1 MAGRKMIEIDEEVL
15 MDLALKGLTQKEMAK
30 ELDVSAPTISK
41 RIAQLQSEQG
51 VLLQYRAL
59 QSLQLTKLQAKTLEA
74 ITDQKIAEAP
84 LRDLVLCFK
93 ILKDKE
99 LILEGKPS
107 EIRGLVGYLVELE
120 RKEIAAEEPPD
131 ESVEVEFEEVKEDI
145 FESEGVPDL

>member
-1 MAGRKMIEIDEEVL
+1 MGRKEIEIDQEVL
-15 MDLALKGLTQKEMAK
+15 MDLALKGLTQKDIAK
-30 ELDVSAPTISK
+30 ELDVSPPTISK
-41 RIAQLQSEQG
+41 RIAQLQQEQG
-51 VLLQYRAL
+51 VLLQYRAI

-74 ITDQKIAEAP
+74 ISDQKIAEAP

-120 RKEIAAEEPPD
+120 RKEMAAEEPPD
-131 ESVEVEFEEVKEDI
+131 ESVEVEFEEVKENI
-145 FESEGVPDL
+145 FESDDVPAL

>member
-1 MAGRKMIEIDEEVL
+1 MGRNEIEIDQEIL
-15 MDLALKGLTQKEMAK
+15 MDLALKGLTQKDIAK
-30 ELDVSAPTISK
+30 ELDVSTPTISK
-41 RIAQLQSEQG
+41 RIAQLQQEQG
-51 VLLQYRAL
+51 VLLQYRAI

-74 ITDQKIAEAP
+74 ISDQKIAEAP

-120 RKEIAAEEPPD
+120 RKEMAAEEPPD
-131 ESVEVEFEEVKEDI
+131 ESVEVEFEEVKENI
-145 FESEGVPDL
+145 FESEEVPDL

>member
-1 MAGRKMIEIDEEVL
+1 MGRNEIEIDQEVL
-15 MDLALKGLTQKEMAK
+15 MDLALKGLTQKDIAK
-30 ELDVSAPTISK
+30 ELDVSPPTISK

-51 VLLQYRAL
+51 VLLQYRAI

-120 RKEIAAEEPPD
+120 RKEMAAEEPPD
-131 ESVEVEFEEVKEDI
+131 ESVEVEFEEVKENI
-145 FESEGVPDL
+145 FESDKVPNL

>member
-1 MAGRKMIEIDEEVL
+1 MGRKEIELDEDVL
-15 MDLALKGLTQKEMAK
+15 IDLALKGLTQKEMAK
-30 ELDVSAPTISK
+30 QFDVSPPTISK

-74 ITDQKIAEAP
+74 IDDRKIAEAP

-99 LILEGKPS
+99 LTLEGKPS

-120 RKEIAAEEPPD
+120 RKEMAAEEPPD
-131 ESVEVEFEEVKEDI
+131 ESEVVELEEVRENI
-145 FESEGVPDL
+145 FESDEVPDL

>member
-1 MAGRKMIEIDEEVL
+1 MGRKEIEIDQEVL
-15 MDLALKGLTQKEMAK
+15 MDLALKGLTQKDIAK
-30 ELDVSAPTISK
+30 ELDVSTPTISK
-41 RIAQLQSEQG
+41 RID
-51 VLLQYRAL
+51 QYRAI

-120 RKEIAAEEPPD
+120 RKEMAAEEPPD
-131 ESVEVEFEEVKEDI
+131 ESVEVEFEEVKGNI
-145 FESEGVPDL
+145 FESEEVPDL

>member
-1 MAGRKMIEIDEEVL
+1 MGRNEIEIDQEVL
-15 MDLALKGLTQKEMAK
+15 MDLALKGLTQKDIAK

-51 VLLQYRAL
+51 VLLQYRAI

-120 RKEIAAEEPPD
+120 RKEMAAEEPPD
-131 ESVEVEFEEVKEDI
+131 ESVEVEFEEVKENI
-145 FESEGVPDL
+145 FESDEVPDL